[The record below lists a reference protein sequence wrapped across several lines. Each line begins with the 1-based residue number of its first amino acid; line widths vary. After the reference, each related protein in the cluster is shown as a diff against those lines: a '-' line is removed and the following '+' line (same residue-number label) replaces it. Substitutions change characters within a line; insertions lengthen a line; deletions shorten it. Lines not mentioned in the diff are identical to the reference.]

1 MQQELINLIDEL
13 RKTGN
18 QVAQTFTLSLA
29 HNDMDA
35 EMWERL
41 CDGVKEINI
50 KRKHNIENLISNSLF
65 KKN

>member
-50 KRKHNIENLISNSLF
+50 KSQEAFLLAATLRGSTTK
-65 KKN
+65 